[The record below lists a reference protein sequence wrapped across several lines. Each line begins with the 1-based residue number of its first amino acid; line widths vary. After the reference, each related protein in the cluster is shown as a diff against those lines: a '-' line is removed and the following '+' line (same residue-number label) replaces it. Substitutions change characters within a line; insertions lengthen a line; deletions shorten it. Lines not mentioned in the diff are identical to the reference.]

1 MTRLLT
7 DKEFKATVTRKM
19 VNMPDTADA
28 AVDIW
33 DYAEELYN
41 EGLVPAFVLENELV
55 EMAYTNQDE
64 TYDHITIQSLD
75 EKVFVVIVL
84 DNENEEILG
93 HHIVSY
99 KD

>member
-1 MTRLLT
+1 MTNQLT
-7 DKEFKATVTRKM
+7 EEQFKATMTAKM
-19 VNMPDTADA
+19 VNMPDTAEA

-33 DYAEELYN
+33 DYVEELYN
-41 EGLVPAFVLENELV
+41 EGLVPEFVLENELV
-55 EMAYTNQDE
+55 EMAYTNQAE
-64 TYDHITIQSLD
+64 TYDHITIQTQD

-99 KD
+99 K